1 MKVVSS
7 QITTLESGKVLK
19 PHFKFICAAYDPGV
33 KASLDS
39 PENSKLREL
48 LIASRKRNRTEIDSI
63 VLTEREKV
71 QLRKFARAG
80 YPSAQYKIARLIFER
95 DGRYGEEGGAWLYKA
110 AMGGFIVAQRDLA
123 FLLVGGKE
131 FFPDILQC
139 PVSLSQNYSQAV
151 DLLLMSFT
159 AQDPSALYMLGI
171 LYSQGWGVD
180 YSAEM
185 VMRLSKLLAGSGY
198 DLSRLT
204 LSAPILA
211 HWELLGQQEGTYTR
225 MCCSIPDRKMKQ
237 FSGVRLV
244 RTSKEGGSLF
254 IDKVILFRDGQEVMS
269 RSFRSALT
277 QESPVLEVS
286 MNMEDY
292 AENVENFEWSIEV
305 IMAPANTCGIM
316 EMMEKKEL
324 SNDKE
329 KRI

>member
-1 MKVVSS
+1 
-7 QITTLESGKVLK
+7 
-19 PHFKFICAAYDPGV
+19 
-33 KASLDS
+33 
-39 PENSKLREL
+39 
-48 LIASRKRNRTEIDSI
+48 
-63 VLTEREKV
+63 
-71 QLRKFARAG
+71 
-80 YPSAQYKIARLIFER
+80 
-95 DGRYGEEGGAWLYKA
+95 
-110 AMGGFIVAQRDLA
+110 
-123 FLLVGGKE
+123 
-131 FFPDILQC
+131 
-139 PVSLSQNYSQAV
+139 
-151 DLLLMSFT
+151 
-159 AQDPSALYMLGI
+159 MLGI

-225 MCCSIPDRKMKQ
+225 MCCSIPDRKMNQ

-254 IDKVILFRDGQEVMS
+254 IDKVILLRDGQEVMS

>member
-1 MKVVSS
+1 MGVTSASPLPFLPETYVFSTVFKLLQANS
-7 QITTLESGKVLK
+7 TL
-19 PHFKFICAAYDPGV
+19 FKH
-33 KASLDS
+33 L
-39 PENSKLREL
+39 
-48 LIASRKRNRTEIDSI
+48 
-63 VLTEREKV
+63 
-71 QLRKFARAG
+71 
-80 YPSAQYKIARLIFER
+80 
-95 DGRYGEEGGAWLYKA
+95 WL
-110 AMGGFIVAQRDLA
+110 V
-123 FLLVGGKE
+123 
-131 FFPDILQC
+131 
-139 PVSLSQNYSQAV
+139 
-151 DLLLMSFT
+151 T
-159 AQDPSALYMLGI
+159 MLGI

-198 DLSRLT
+198 DLSWLT

-225 MCCSIPDRKMKQ
+225 MCCSIPDRKMNQ

-254 IDKVILFRDGQEVMS
+254 IDKVILLRDGQEVMS

-286 MNMEDY
+286 MNMDDY

-316 EMMEKKEL
+316 EMMRKKEL
-324 SNDKE
+324 SNGKE
-329 KRI
+329 KQI